1 MEYVVDNP
9 NNELYHH
16 GIKGMRWG
24 IRRFQNKDGSLTPA
38 GQKRRAKLEAELKQ
52 LGGKKTVKK
61 PAQKTA
67 QNNTKKNASEAPRPK
82 TVSEMSDDELRAH
95 TNRMQ
100 LEANYYNSKRALA
113 IANPRQVS
121 KGERFVNGLMNDVIA
136 PAAKNAGRA
145 YLEKFM
151 KDKLGL
157 NQEDPIGRLEKQV
170 KKLELTKKIEDL
182 KKGKSDNNYSL
193 DELLEAYRNIP
204 EDTRKEL
211 ADAAKIQE
219 NLNKVNKKKN

>member
-1 MEYVVDNP
+1 MEYE
-9 NNELYHH
+9 NELYHH
-16 GIKGMRWG
+16 GVKGMRWG

-52 LGGKKTVKK
+52 LGGKKKK
-61 PAQKTA
+61 TST
-67 QNNTKKNASEAPRPK
+67 NGSSNEAPRQK
-82 TVSEMSDDELRAH
+82 TVSEMTNKELQEH
-95 TNRMQ
+95 TTRMQ
-100 LEANYYNSKRALA
+100 LEKNYYDAKRSLA

-121 KGERFVNGLMNDVIA
+121 RGERFVNSLMNDVIA
-136 PAAKNAGRA
+136 PAAKSAGRS

-157 NQEDPIGRLEKQV
+157 NKEDPIGRLEKQV

-182 KKGKSDNNYSL
+182 KNGKSSDSYSL

-204 EDTRKEL
+204 EDTRKDL

-219 NLNKVNKKKN
+219 NLNKVNKKKNN

>member
-1 MEYVVDNP
+1 MEYEVCSSDI
-9 NNELYHH
+9 ELYHH

-38 GQKRRAKLEAELKQ
+38 GQKRREKLENELAQ
-52 LGGKKTVKK
+52 LGGKK
-61 PAQKTA
+61 KTA
-67 QNNTKKNASEAPRPK
+67 KTGVSNDAPRVK
-82 TVSEMSDDELRAH
+82 TVSEMTNKELQDY
-95 TNRMQ
+95 TTRMQ
-100 LEANYYNSKRALA
+100 LEKNYYDAKRNLA
-113 IANPRQVS
+113 ISNPRQVS
-121 KGERFVNGLMNDVIA
+121 KGEKFVNSLLNDVIA
-136 PAAKNAGRA
+136 PAAKNAGRS

-170 KKLELTKKIEDL
+170 KKLELTKKIEEL
-182 KKGKSDNNYSL
+182 KKGKSDNYSL

-204 EDTRKEL
+204 EETRKDL

-219 NLNKVNKKKN
+219 NLNKVNKKKNN